1 MQNVKTFFRMF
12 NQLIQILNK
21 KQKKTAVVIA
31 FLSIISALF
40 ETLGVSVILPFI
52 LAMLQPETLMQYDKV
67 AFVLNLFNIKTS
79 MGMIIFVGIGVIVVY
94 IVKNAY
100 IMGFTVFK
108 MRFRNR
114 LERDLAVKMLRS
126 YVYKPYSFFLNV
138 NSAEIM
144 RGITSDN
151 SAVATTVDCYCNLVN
166 EGLTCMMLG
175 IVLVVINPFIA
186 ICAVGLAALIALL
199 MVLVMR
205 KAIAECSARSRKA
218 FAERYKTSYEPVNG
232 IKEINVMKRQD
243 EFLKKFEKAS
253 TVASEANTK
262 YQSIACLPSRTTE
275 VVFITGLVLVVLVAY
290 NVTDDMTVLMA
301 QFSALA
307 VAAMR
312 LLPSISNI
320 SNSMNTL
327 VFQRPALESAY
338 DNIVNGGLRDLV
350 EEETDSKEK
359 DDEEVHFE
367 NSIDVDSITWR
378 YSDDL
383 PNVLK
388 DLDIEIHKGEA
399 IGFVGESGAGKT
411 TLADILL
418 GLFVPQAGRVTVD
431 GKSIFDEATKWHKLV
446 GYVPQS
452 VFLIDDTVKNNILF
466 GIAEEDADEE
476 RLQRAIDQAQMRK
489 FVEKLPQGIDTI
501 LGERGVK
508 ISGGQRQRI
517 AIARA
522 LYYNP
527 EILVLDEATSALDN
541 ETEAAVIEAINALQ
555 GEKTL
560 IIVAHRLSTIANCD
574 RVYRIENGKARVVD
588 ISKNE

>member
-21 KQKKTAVVIA
+21 KQKRTAVIIA
-31 FLSIISALF
+31 FMSILSALF

-52 LAMLQPETLMQYDKV
+52 LAMLQPDTLMEYPKV
-67 AFVLNLFNIKTS
+67 AMILNFLDIHTA
-79 MGMIIFVGIGVIVVY
+79 MGMIIVVGVGVILVY
-94 IVKNAY
+94 IVKNVY
-100 IMGFTVFK
+100 IMGFTVYR
-108 MRFRNR
+108 MSFRNR

-126 YVYKPYSFFLNV
+126 YIYKPYSYFLNV

-151 SAVATTVDCYCNLVN
+151 AAVATVVDCYCNLVN
-166 EGLTCMMLG
+166 EGLTCLMLG
-175 IVLVVINPFIA
+175 MVLILINPFIA
-186 ICAVGLAALIALL
+186 ICAVGLSICIALL

-205 KAIAECSARSRKA
+205 KRIADCAARSRKA
-218 FAERYKTSYEPVNG
+218 FADRYKTSYEPVNG
-232 IKEINVMKRQD
+232 IKEINVMKRQED
-243 EFLKKFEKAS
+243 FLQKFEVS
-253 TVASEANTK
+253 SEIASEANTQ
-262 YQSIACLPSRTTE
+262 YQSIASLPSRTIE
-275 VVFITGLVLVVLVAY
+275 VVFITGLVVVVLIAY
-290 NVTDDMTVLMA
+290 NVTDDMSVLMA

-320 SNSMNTL
+320 SNSINSL
-327 VFQRPALESAY
+327 IFQRPALESAY
-338 DNIVNGGLRDLV
+338 DNIVKSGLRDTEV
-350 EEETDSKEK
+350 SAGKKENKGDDS
-359 DDEEVHFE
+359 DVHFDDC
-367 NSIDVDSITWR
+367 IRADKITWR
-378 YSDDL
+378 YGEDL
-383 PNVLK
+383 PDVLK
-388 DLDIEIHKGEA
+388 SLDIEIKKGEA
-399 IGFVGESGAGKT
+399 VGLVGESGAGKT

-418 GLFVPQAGRVTVD
+418 GLFEPQEGTITVD
-431 GKSIFDEATKWHKLV
+431 GRSIFEEETKWHKLV

-466 GIAEEDADEE
+466 GISEEDADEE
-476 RLQRAIDQAQMRK
+476 RLNRAVDQAQMRK
-489 FVEKLPQGIDTI
+489 FVENLPNGLDTI

-574 RVYRIENGKARVVD
+574 KVYRVEKGKATLVE
-588 ISKNE
+588 I